1 MYVPVWYSL
10 LLVMLFSFKKEKAP
24 YMRGF
29 VEYSSKCRRKLLK
42 ILARIQS
49 SPGTLNVQRV
59 FSDSFLQEIQRSSI
73 FVFPSDVWRVT
84 KESYGDHIGPSSVF
98 APRVAASGGAHGPKL
113 ILYSPRAERPPEVH
127 FVSNSI
133 VYSPRAERPP
143 EVPTV

>member
-1 MYVPVWYSL
+1 MY
-10 LLVMLFSFKKEKAP
+10 
-24 YMRGF
+24 

-59 FSDSFLQEIQRSSI
+59 FSDSFLQEIQRSLN
-73 FVFPSDVWRVT
+73 FVFLSDVRRVT
-84 KESYGDHIGPSSVF
+84 KESDGDHIGPSSVF
-98 APRVAASGGAHGPKL
+98 SPRVVASGGAHGPKV
-113 ILYSPRAERPPEVH
+113 ILYSPRAERPLEVH

-133 VYSPRAERPP
+133 VYLLCAEWPP